1 MMGVDWDRRL
11 RSPIFQTMS
20 QWDGAK
26 PTYYDMSPLHA
37 TWIPNGEKTKK
48 GLAIS
53 KLGEYTLDHLVLSNY
68 IREQSL

>member
-1 MMGVDWDRRL
+1 MMAVDWDRRL

-26 PTYYDMSPLHA
+26 LTYYDMSPLHA
-37 TWIPNGEKTKK
+37 TDSNGEKTKK

-53 KLGEYTLDHLVLSNY
+53 KLGEYKLDHLVLSNY
-68 IREQSL
+68 IREQCL